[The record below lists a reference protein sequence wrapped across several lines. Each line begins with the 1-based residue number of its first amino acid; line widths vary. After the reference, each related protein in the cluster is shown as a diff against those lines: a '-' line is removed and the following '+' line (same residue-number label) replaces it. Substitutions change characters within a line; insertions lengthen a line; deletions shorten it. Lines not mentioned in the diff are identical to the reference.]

1 MLIDLDEMTAGL
13 AVGLGEASEFDERAA
28 AVAGEAGAALAGG
41 DTAGAIDVVVSFLD
55 GLADATTAVSGASL
69 RRVAAEAPAHVT
81 RIGAEAGVGRPPARF
96 FSWRKRAPDLTELTS
111 RLNMAVLRPA
121 RVVLA
126 RHALAR
132 AAVAELALETASLR
146 ALATR

>member
-1 MLIDLDEMTAGL
+1 LDEMTAVL
-13 AVGLGEASEFDERAA
+13 AAGLGEPSDFDEGAA
-28 AVAGEAGAALAGG
+28 AVAGDAGTALAGG
-41 DTAGAIDVVVSFLD
+41 DTAGAIDLLVSFLD
-55 GLADATTAVSGASL
+55 GLADATTAVTGDSL

-81 RIGAEAGVGRPPARF
+81 RISAEAGVGRPPARF
-96 FSWRKRAPDLTELTS
+96 FSRRKKGPDVAELTS
-111 RLNMAVLRPA
+111 RLNVAILRPA

-132 AAVAELALETASLR
+132 ASVAELALETASLR